1 MIMTL
6 PPPLPQT
13 HPTKNQHRAAS
24 KNTAAYW
31 SKKIFLEQKPG
42 WSSSHY
48 FVRIQAHGIRR
59 KLKLKSS
66 IKEEAAR
73 EAAALWNS
81 ISANGWPSN
90 NDNADSTS
98 TTPGETPGSL
108 VQHITVE
115 SWVLFVSTSSNSRPE
130 TVSKYAES
138 LRTIVGEI
146 LGLERRRSAK
156 TKAAILATQ
165 IDFLTK
171 SAVQKWVDQR
181 LARAKLLNPV
191 RQRRAHNTIRTL
203 LRNARGL
210 FTNELLELESAP
222 PLGISPPPFY
232 GIRPPP
238 KSGSSYVSRF
248 NAEAL
253 IVKARTDLAIPPR
266 DGASPEEALFFEQWK
281 ILYLALVAGL
291 RYNEIDRLMARD
303 ISRNEGKVN
312 IRLHEGF
319 LPKTTASEG
328 QVLVGEEAKKT
339 IAAMLDHTEDGWF
352 LKANHSNRA
361 PKYRA
366 GLSHDATVSW
376 LRSYEEN
383 GIRPFAD
390 VPKPIHELRKEAGTL
405 VNSQHGLVE
414 AKTFLRHGSIATT
427 AAYYVGTKGTITTGL
442 G

>member
-1 MIMTL
+1 MTL
-6 PPPLPQT
+6 PPPLSPAR
-13 HPTKNQHRAAS
+13 PTKKQPRAAS

-31 SKKIFLEQKPG
+31 SKKIFLEEKPG

-66 IKEEAAR
+66 VKEEAAR
-73 EAAALWNS
+73 DAAALWNS
-81 ISANGWPSN
+81 ISANGWPSS
-90 NDNADSTS
+90 NDHTDSRS
-98 TTPGETPGSL
+98 VTPGETLGSL
-108 VQHITVE
+108 RQPITVE
-115 SWVLFVSTSSNSRPE
+115 SWILFVSTVSNTRPE

-146 LGLERRRSAK
+146 LGLERRRSAG
-156 TKAAILATQ
+156 TKAAILGTH
-165 IDFLTK
+165 IDLLTK

-222 PLGISPPPFY
+222 PLAISPPPFH
-232 GIRPPP
+232 GIRPPA
-238 KSGSSYVSRF
+238 KFGSPYVSRF

-253 IVKARTDLAIPPR
+253 LLKARRDLSIPPR
-266 DGASPEEALFFEQWK
+266 AGASQEEALRFEQWK

-303 ISRNEGKVN
+303 ISREEGKIN

-319 LPKTTASEG
+319 IPKTTASEG
-328 QVLVGEEAKKT
+328 QVLVGEEARKT
-339 IAAMLDHTEDGWF
+339 IATMLDHTEDGWF
-352 LKANHSNRA
+352 LKANHSNRT
-361 PKYRA
+361 PRYRA

-376 LRSYEEN
+376 LRLFEEN
-383 GIRPFAD
+383 GNRPFAD
-390 VPKPIHELRKEAGTL
+390 IPKPIHELRKEAGTL

-427 AAYYVGTKGTITTGL
+427 AAYYVGTKGSITTGL
-442 G
+442 S